1 MKPLNGTTNT
11 KNDEVLIEN
20 FWGVRE
26 PHALLRSDLGWG
38 KRDAD
43 DALSDKSED
52 IFRYYVD
59 QMGLNIAF
67 FWLEDRRFYYIYTEE
82 DPVPVVRVDKDP
94 NWDGQYLIQSF
105 IDYGSTGSQGETIA
119 TFDDETKIWEELTIN
134 GKHLEEILANSVITN
149 ID

>member
-26 PHALLRSDLGWG
+26 PHALLRSDLGWD
-38 KRDAD
+38 KRNAD

-59 QMGLNIAF
+59 QWG
-67 FWLEDRRFYYIYTEE
+67 
-82 DPVPVVRVDKDP
+82 
-94 NWDGQYLIQSF
+94 
-105 IDYGSTGSQGETIA
+105 
-119 TFDDETKIWEELTIN
+119 
-134 GKHLEEILANSVITN
+134 
-149 ID
+149 